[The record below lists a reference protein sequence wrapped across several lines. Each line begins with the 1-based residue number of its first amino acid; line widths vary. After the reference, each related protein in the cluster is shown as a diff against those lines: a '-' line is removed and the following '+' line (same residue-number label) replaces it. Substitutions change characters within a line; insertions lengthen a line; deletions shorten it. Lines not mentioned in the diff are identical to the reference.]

1 MAAGCWFSLPVH
13 SQRISVG
20 KKGLVKVMRTDS
32 TCAQEFVR
40 DEHQSVATRKTAK
53 AAGAAEGVN
62 TLASYLKSDVDLNI
76 PVSKVKQEKTFAV
89 IIANENYQEEVN
101 VEFALNDGMAFR
113 EYCVKLL
120 GIPESNLH
128 IRKDATLNNMLAEI
142 NWMQNIA
149 KAYGD
154 EWKANLEWAYLS
166 WQSTDNLMM
175 RFGRLRTPVYMY
187 SESIDVGFSYPWLR
201 LPDEVYSQVQLSN
214 YEGADIV
221 YNLPLSFATL
231 SFQLAGGIAKNRD
244 YYIYDEEFDIDYDNV
259 FGSSVSLATNDF
271 GTFRV
276 GYVEADID
284 TDISG
289 SFTDIFG
296 NPGTASLLA
305 LDKDKGKFTS
315 IGYQYDNGTWLTANE
330 WTSRVIENDGSNST
344 DSFYL
349 MGGRRFGDF
358 LAHVTYAQLDEDEG
372 RQSSWTLGLNYN
384 ILPTVVLKGEYKRV
398 DTTGGYDGVFVRNAQ
413 ELYDNTVYDRTNGLA
428 GVPARNYDG
437 DIISA
442 GVDFVF

>member
-1 MAAGCWFSLPVH
+1 MTTARVL
-13 SQRISVG
+13 
-20 KKGLVKVMRTDS
+20 GLAI
-32 TCAQEFVR
+32 C
-40 DEHQSVATRKTAK
+40 
-53 AAGAAEGVN
+53 
-62 TLASYLKSDVDLNI
+62 LASTS
-76 PVSKVKQEKTFAV
+76 A
-89 IIANENYQEEVN
+89 
-101 VEFALNDGMAFR
+101 FALEQGEALINGFGTVGVTHLGGEDDGRGYGISGQTNDSWRGDQLSKFGAQLT
-113 EYCVKLL
+113 YGVTDTVGL
-120 GIPESNLH
+120 
-128 IRKDATLNNMLAEI
+128 TL
-142 NWMQNIA
+142 QTTA

-175 RFGRLRTPVYMY
+175 RVGRLRTPAYMY

-276 GYVEADID
+276 GYVEADIN
-284 TDISG
+284 TEIAG

-296 NPGTASLLA
+296 NPGTATLLS

-315 IGYQYDNGTWLTANE
+315 VGYQYDNGTWLTANE

-358 LAHVTYAQLDEDEG
+358 LAHVTYAQLDEDDG

-413 ELYDNTVYDRTNGLA
+413 ELYDNTVYERTNGLA

>member
-1 MAAGCWFSLPVH
+1 MTTARVL
-13 SQRISVG
+13 
-20 KKGLVKVMRTDS
+20 GLAI
-32 TCAQEFVR
+32 C
-40 DEHQSVATRKTAK
+40 
-53 AAGAAEGVN
+53 
-62 TLASYLKSDVDLNI
+62 LASTS
-76 PVSKVKQEKTFAV
+76 A
-89 IIANENYQEEVN
+89 
-101 VEFALNDGMAFR
+101 FALEQGEALINGFGTVGVTHLGGEDDGRSYGISGQTNDSWRGDQLSKFGAQLT
-113 EYCVKLL
+113 YGVTDTVGL
-120 GIPESNLH
+120 
-128 IRKDATLNNMLAEI
+128 TL
-142 NWMQNIA
+142 QTTA

-284 TDISG
+284 TDVSG

-296 NPGTASLLA
+296 NPGTATLLA

>member
-1 MAAGCWFSLPVH
+1 MTTARVLGLAICLASTSAFALEQGEALINGFGTVGVTHLGGEDDGRSYGISGQTNDSWRGDQLSKFGAQLTYGVTD
-13 SQRISVG
+13 SVG
-20 KKGLVKVMRTDS
+20 L
-32 TCAQEFVR
+32 
-40 DEHQSVATRKTAK
+40 
-53 AAGAAEGVN
+53 
-62 TLASYLKSDVDLNI
+62 TL
-76 PVSKVKQEKTFAV
+76 QT
-89 IIANENYQEEVN
+89 
-101 VEFALNDGMAFR
+101 
-113 EYCVKLL
+113 
-120 GIPESNLH
+120 
-128 IRKDATLNNMLAEI
+128 T
-142 NWMQNIA
+142 A

-175 RFGRLRTPVYMY
+175 RVGRLRTPVYMY

>member
-1 MAAGCWFSLPVH
+1 MTTARVL
-13 SQRISVG
+13 
-20 KKGLVKVMRTDS
+20 GLAI
-32 TCAQEFVR
+32 C
-40 DEHQSVATRKTAK
+40 
-53 AAGAAEGVN
+53 
-62 TLASYLKSDVDLNI
+62 LASTS
-76 PVSKVKQEKTFAV
+76 A
-89 IIANENYQEEVN
+89 
-101 VEFALNDGMAFR
+101 FALEQGEALINGFGTVGVTHLGGEDDGRSYGISGQTNDSWRGDQLSKFGAQLT
-113 EYCVKLL
+113 YGVTDTVGL
-120 GIPESNLH
+120 
-128 IRKDATLNNMLAEI
+128 TL
-142 NWMQNIA
+142 QTTA

-442 GVDFVF
+442 GIDFVF

>member
-1 MAAGCWFSLPVH
+1 MTTARVLGLAICLASTSAFALEQGEALINGFGTVGVTHLGGEDDGRSYG
-13 SQRISVG
+13 ISVQTNDSWRG
-20 KKGLVKVMRTDS
+20 DQLSKFGAQLTYGVTDTVGL
-32 TCAQEFVR
+32 
-40 DEHQSVATRKTAK
+40 
-53 AAGAAEGVN
+53 
-62 TLASYLKSDVDLNI
+62 TL
-76 PVSKVKQEKTFAV
+76 QT
-89 IIANENYQEEVN
+89 
-101 VEFALNDGMAFR
+101 
-113 EYCVKLL
+113 
-120 GIPESNLH
+120 
-128 IRKDATLNNMLAEI
+128 T
-142 NWMQNIA
+142 A

-175 RFGRLRTPVYMY
+175 RFGRLRTPFYMY

-296 NPGTASLLA
+296 NPDTASLLA

>member
-1 MAAGCWFSLPVH
+1 MTTARVL
-13 SQRISVG
+13 
-20 KKGLVKVMRTDS
+20 GLAI
-32 TCAQEFVR
+32 C
-40 DEHQSVATRKTAK
+40 
-53 AAGAAEGVN
+53 
-62 TLASYLKSDVDLNI
+62 LASTS
-76 PVSKVKQEKTFAV
+76 A
-89 IIANENYQEEVN
+89 
-101 VEFALNDGMAFR
+101 FALEQGEALINGFGTVGVTHLGGEDDGRSYGISGQTNDSWRGDQLSKFGAQLT
-113 EYCVKLL
+113 YGVTDTVGL
-120 GIPESNLH
+120 
-128 IRKDATLNNMLAEI
+128 TL
-142 NWMQNIA
+142 QTTA

-175 RFGRLRTPVYMY
+175 RVGRLRTPVYMY

-305 LDKDKGKFTS
+305 LDKGKFTS

>member
-1 MAAGCWFSLPVH
+1 MTTARVL
-13 SQRISVG
+13 
-20 KKGLVKVMRTDS
+20 GLAI
-32 TCAQEFVR
+32 C
-40 DEHQSVATRKTAK
+40 
-53 AAGAAEGVN
+53 
-62 TLASYLKSDVDLNI
+62 LASTS
-76 PVSKVKQEKTFAV
+76 A
-89 IIANENYQEEVN
+89 
-101 VEFALNDGMAFR
+101 FALEQGEALINGFGTVGVTHLGGEDDGRSYGISGQTNDSWRGDQLSKFGAQLT
-113 EYCVKLL
+113 YGVTDTVGL
-120 GIPESNLH
+120 
-128 IRKDATLNNMLAEI
+128 TL
-142 NWMQNIA
+142 QTTA

-175 RFGRLRTPVYMY
+175 RVGRLRTPVYMY

-284 TDISG
+284 TEIAG

>member
-1 MAAGCWFSLPVH
+1 MTTARVL
-13 SQRISVG
+13 
-20 KKGLVKVMRTDS
+20 GLAI
-32 TCAQEFVR
+32 C
-40 DEHQSVATRKTAK
+40 
-53 AAGAAEGVN
+53 
-62 TLASYLKSDVDLNI
+62 LASTS
-76 PVSKVKQEKTFAV
+76 A
-89 IIANENYQEEVN
+89 
-101 VEFALNDGMAFR
+101 FALEQGEALINGFGTVGVTHLGGEDDGRSYGISGQTNDSWRGDQLSKFGAQLT
-113 EYCVKLL
+113 YGVTDTVGL
-120 GIPESNLH
+120 
-128 IRKDATLNNMLAEI
+128 TL
-142 NWMQNIA
+142 QTTA

-175 RFGRLRTPVYMY
+175 RVGRLRTPVYMY

-214 YEGADIV
+214 YEGADLV

>member
-1 MAAGCWFSLPVH
+1 MTTARVL
-13 SQRISVG
+13 
-20 KKGLVKVMRTDS
+20 GLAI
-32 TCAQEFVR
+32 C
-40 DEHQSVATRKTAK
+40 
-53 AAGAAEGVN
+53 
-62 TLASYLKSDVDLNI
+62 LASTS
-76 PVSKVKQEKTFAV
+76 A
-89 IIANENYQEEVN
+89 
-101 VEFALNDGMAFR
+101 FALEQGEALINGFGTVGVTHLGGEDDGRSYGISGQTNDSWRGDQLSKFGAQLT
-113 EYCVKLL
+113 YGVTDTVGL
-120 GIPESNLH
+120 
-128 IRKDATLNNMLAEI
+128 TL
-142 NWMQNIA
+142 QTTA

-398 DTTGGYDGVFVRNAQ
+398 DTTGGYDGVFVRKAQ

>member
-1 MAAGCWFSLPVH
+1 MTTARVL
-13 SQRISVG
+13 
-20 KKGLVKVMRTDS
+20 GLAI
-32 TCAQEFVR
+32 C
-40 DEHQSVATRKTAK
+40 
-53 AAGAAEGVN
+53 
-62 TLASYLKSDVDLNI
+62 LASTS
-76 PVSKVKQEKTFAV
+76 A
-89 IIANENYQEEVN
+89 
-101 VEFALNDGMAFR
+101 FALEQGEALINGFGTVGVTHLGGEDDGRSYGISGQTNDSWRGDQLSKFGAQLT
-113 EYCVKLL
+113 YGVTDTVGL
-120 GIPESNLH
+120 
-128 IRKDATLNNMLAEI
+128 TL
-142 NWMQNIA
+142 QTTA

-175 RFGRLRTPVYMY
+175 RFGRLRTPFYMY

-296 NPGTASLLA
+296 NPDTASLLA